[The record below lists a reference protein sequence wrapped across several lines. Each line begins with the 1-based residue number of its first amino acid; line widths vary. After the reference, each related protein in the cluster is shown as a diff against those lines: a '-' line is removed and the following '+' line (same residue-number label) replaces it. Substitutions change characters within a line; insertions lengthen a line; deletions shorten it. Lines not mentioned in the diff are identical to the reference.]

1 MSYEV
6 LDIKSVI
13 DYAKNTPAISNVLG
27 NGIYEASEVGDGNL
41 NLVFIVCNPSSGASV
56 VIKQA
61 LPYLRCVGESF
72 PLGEQRMLFEIRSML
87 AYSHTVPSL
96 VPKIFHTDETKYTM
110 AMQNLSE
117 HIIMRKGILECKK
130 YPNFADDITDFIA
143 KTTFSTSTF
152 GMDSVKRTELALN
165 FVTNTELR
173 KLTEDFVFT
182 FPYMHNETNRHNPLI
197 QDAAEY
203 IKTNGEFKSKAM
215 ELKYIFMTKAEALL
229 HGDLHTG
236 SVMLNE
242 KETFVIDSEFAF
254 LGPIGFDLGAVVA
267 NLIMASV
274 AMEARGKDEYAGW
287 LEDTAYDVMNKF
299 AQKYEKLLIDG
310 EGAMY
315 DNEYWHETGKEHK
328 ISLAKKITS
337 DILKESVGF
346 AGCKMARRQLGV
358 AHILEIDSIEDAK
371 ERAKV
376 ETKVLDMAKEMV
388 VNYKD
393 IDSAGELKQLITDIR

>member
-1 MSYEV
+1 MSYQV
-6 LDIKSVI
+6 LDVNSVTE
-13 DYAKNTPAISNVLG
+13 YAKSTPNIANILG
-27 NGIYEASEVGDGNL
+27 EGIYKAQEVGDGNL
-41 NLVFIVCNPSSGASV
+41 NLVFIVCNPTNGASV

-87 AYSHTVPSL
+87 TYSHTVPSL
-96 VPKIFHTDETKYTM
+96 VPQIFHSDESKYTL

-117 HIIMRKGILECKK
+117 HIIMRKGILEQKV
-130 YPNFADDITDFIA
+130 YPRFADDITDFIA

-152 GMDSVKRTELALN
+152 GMDSMKRTKLAMD
-165 FVTNTELR
+165 FATNTELR

-197 QDAAEY
+197 EGAAKH
-203 IKTNGEFKSKAM
+203 IKTNGEFKAKAM

-254 LGPIGFDLGAVVA
+254 LGPIGFDLGAVVG
-267 NLIMASV
+267 NLLMASL
-274 AMEARGKDEYAGW
+274 AMKARNKDEYGEW
-287 LEDTAYDVMNKF
+287 LESTAYDVMDKF
-299 AQKYEKLLIDG
+299 ASKYETLLIDG

-315 DNEYWHETGKEHK
+315 DNKYWHETGREHK
-328 ISLAKKITS
+328 VALAKKITS
-337 DILKESVGF
+337 DIIKESIGF

-358 AHILEIDSIEDAK
+358 AHILEIDSIEDDK
-371 ERAKV
+371 MRAAV
-376 ETKVLDMAKEMV
+376 ETKVLDLAKEMV
-388 VNYKD
+388 INYQNVKD
-393 IDSAGELKQLITDIR
+393 AKELKQLLTDAK